1 MRVLAECHLK
11 EFVLADFVVDDTSH
25 ARGPV
30 GRLLESACKT
40 MAVAAGVVLTAM
52 ALMSIISIA
61 GRTFF
66 SSPLLGDY
74 ELVQMFSA
82 IAVSLSL
89 PYTHWV
95 KGHVIVD
102 FFTVNAAPKLI
113 AFLDALAN
121 LLMAAVAGLVTWRM
135 WLGLFELREA
145 MDASMLLELP
155 VWWTYVPM
163 VAAFALLCAS
173 ALYAI
178 GSDFGKMRS

>member
-1 MRVLAECHLK
+1 M
-11 EFVLADFVVDDTSH
+11 ADFVVNENSQ

-30 GRLLESACKT
+30 GRLLEFACKA
-40 MAVAAGVVLTAM
+40 MAVASGLVLTAM
-52 ALMSIISIA
+52 AFMSILSIA

-66 SSPLLGDY
+66 SQPILGDY

-102 FFTVNAAPKLI
+102 FFTLHAPARLNL
-113 AFLDALAN
+113 FLDALAN
-121 LLMAAVAGLVTWRM
+121 LLMAMLAGLVTWRM
-135 WLGLFELREA
+135 WLGLFEFRES
-145 MDASMLLELP
+145 MDASMMLELP

-178 GSDFGKMRS
+178 GCDFGKMRS

>member
-1 MRVLAECHLK
+1 M
-11 EFVLADFVVDDTSH
+11 ADFVLNEDSQ

-30 GRLLESACKT
+30 GVGLEYLCKT
-40 MAVAAGVVLTAM
+40 MAVAAGLVLTAM
-52 ALMSIISIA
+52 AFMSIISIA

-66 SSPLLGDY
+66 SQPILGDY

-102 FFTVNAAPKLI
+102 FFTTSASPRLI
-113 AFLDALAN
+113 AWLDAFAN
-121 LLMAAVAGLVTWRM
+121 LIMAAIAGLVTWRM
-135 WLGLFELREA
+135 WLGLFELRES
-145 MDASMLLELP
+145 MDASMLLEMP

-178 GSDFGKMRS
+178 GNDFGKMRS